1 MGVEG
6 GGRRRKEAEAV
17 KVEMAEVD
25 AELWRG
31 GVGMMAMVE
40 GGGEGKCRS

>member
-6 GGRRRKEAEAV
+6 GGGRRKEAKSVKLGMAV
-17 KVEMAEVD
+17 VN

-40 GGGEGKCRS
+40 S